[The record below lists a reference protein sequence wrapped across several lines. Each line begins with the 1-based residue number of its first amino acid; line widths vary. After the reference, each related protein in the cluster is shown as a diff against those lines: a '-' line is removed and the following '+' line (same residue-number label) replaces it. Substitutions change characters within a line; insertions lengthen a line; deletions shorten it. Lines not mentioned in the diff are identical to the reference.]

1 MPIPL
6 RSVAE
11 YPVTNSAFR
20 WLEIILSYR
29 FGHVWNISNKPAGL
43 SLQIVGAEG
52 EIIFDQ
58 LEYAFAKA
66 CSDEPCSWWDAT
78 SEGWSSVVGG
88 RLPAP
93 GVSRLIAPLIE
104 TYDGNHIIHYD
115 IIGLTYWMLTRLE
128 EIGRTDLD
136 SHERFPASSSHAYKH
151 GYLDRPVVDE
161 WLYVLG
167 QVIERQWPNIEL
179 KQHEFEIRVSHD
191 VDRPSLYA
199 FKPWKVVAR
208 MMAGHILK
216 RYDPKAFFSA
226 PYVKLATRNTL
237 IGTDPNNTFDWLM
250 DISEA
255 NSLKSAFYFICGR
268 TDPSKDAYYEIEHS
282 VMRDLLRRIYN
293 RGHEIGLHPSYNTFR
308 DKALIGHEADRLKRI
323 CAEEGISQKEWG
335 GRMHYLRWEQ
345 PTTMIAWAEAG
356 MNYDSTLGYADRAG
370 FRCGTCHEYPAF
382 DATRQK
388 QLNLRIRP
396 LIAMDCS
403 VVSKVYMGLGFGAE
417 SVKTF
422 NRLKTTCYKVQGCFT
437 LLWHNSYFEID
448 GSKSF
453 YKNIFI

>member
-1 MPIPL
+1 MINTFPINTAVL
-6 RSVAE
+6 S
-11 YPVTNSAFR
+11 
-20 WLEIILSYR
+20 WLELILTER
-29 FGHVWNISNKPAGL
+29 FGHAWQLKSIGNSLDL
-43 SLQIVGAEG
+43 SLEGADG
-52 EIIFDQ
+52 AIIFDTLQ
-58 LEYAFAKA
+58 VGFTK
-66 CSDEPCSWWDAT
+66 SHSNQSFTSWDAKC
-78 SEGWSSVVGG
+78 EGWHSVLDEV
-88 RLPAP
+88 LPAP
-93 GVSRLIAPLIE
+93 GVTELPTPLIE
-104 TYDGNHIIHYD
+104 SCADGYVIHYD
-115 IIGLTYWMLTRLE
+115 ILGLTYWMLTRLE

-191 VDRPSLYA
+191 VDIPSLCA
-199 FKPWKVVAR
+199 FKPWKTIALKMVKD
-208 MMAGHILK
+208 ILK
-216 RYDPKAFFSA
+216 RRDTKAFFTA
-226 PYVKLATRNTL
+226 PYVKLATSDSLTEA
-237 IGTDPNNTFDWLM
+237 DPYNTFDFLM
-250 DISEA
+250 DVSES
-255 NSLKSAFYFICGR
+255 NGLKSAFYFICGR

-308 DKALIGHEADRLKRI
+308 DKALIGYEADRLKRI

-345 PTTMIAWAEAG
+345 PTTMIAWADAG
-356 MNYDSTLGYADRAG
+356 MNYDSTLGYADHAG

-403 VVSKVYMGLGFGAE
+403 VVSEGYMGLGIGAE
-417 SVKTF
+417 SEIIF
-422 NRLKTTCYKVQGCFT
+422 NRLKSSCYKVQGCFT

-453 YKNIFI
+453 YNNIVSSSS